1 MWENK
6 GLDLVSSA
14 TCWLQGELQSAS
26 CSLAKIQHCNPQRRG
41 KGRVLSM
48 PGLGGWIKAKPAVY
62 STIKEVMD
70 VHVSPYADLL
80 IHEGL

>member
-14 TCWLQGELQSAS
+14 TCWLQGELQPAS
-26 CSLAKIQHCNPQRRG
+26 CSLAKIDPLQPTEEW

-48 PGLGGWIKAKPAVY
+48 PVLGGWIKAKPTAY